1 MADRPS
7 NPPPSV
13 YRHDRGLRDRM
24 VRHVAAF
31 DRLEQGEHDLKQA
44 AVGVTVAP
52 GPNGDAV
59 FLLTRRAA
67 GMRRHSGQWA
77 LPGGRVDP
85 GESIEQAALRELAEE
100 LHLHLPA
107 QSVLGRLD
115 DYPTRSGYKVA
126 LVVLWADSLAGLKPN
141 PGEVASVDYV
151 PLAELDRPDAPTFIS
166 ISQSERPVIQ
176 MPIWDRLVHAPTAAL
191 IYQFRE
197 VALHGRATR
206 VDGMEQPVF
215 AWR

>member
-1 MADRPS
+1 
-7 NPPPSV
+7 
-13 YRHDRGLRDRM
+13 
-24 VRHVAAF
+24 
-31 DRLEQGEHDLKQA
+31 
-44 AVGVTVAP
+44 
-52 GPNGDAV
+52 
-59 FLLTRRAA
+59 
-67 GMRRHSGQWA
+67 MRRHSGQWA

-100 LHLHLPA
+100 LHLHLPP

-115 DYPTRSGYKVA
+115 DYPTRSGYSVA
-126 LVVLWADSLAGLKPN
+126 LVVLWADTLAGLQPN
-141 PGEVASVDYV
+141 PGEVASVDCV
-151 PLAELDRPDAPTFIS
+151 PLSELDRPDAPTFIS
-166 ISQSERPVIQ
+166 ISQSERPVVQ

-206 VDGMEQPVF
+206 VDGLEQPVF